1 MKINRTFSIDY
12 DLAVE
17 LRRKVN
23 QSDIVCRA
31 VRKYLSNS
39 DAPDTSQEALSK
51 QLVFLCAQLFTKDMD
66 AIETGQIITARD
78 TLMAFIQ
85 ELP

>member
-12 DLAVE
+12 DLVVD
-17 LRRKVN
+17 LRKKHN

-31 VRKYLSNS
+31 VRKYLSKG
-39 DAPDTSQEALSK
+39 DAPDTSQEALSH
-51 QLVFLCAQLFTKDMD
+51 QLVFLCAQLFTKGMD
-66 AIETGQIITARD
+66 AVETAQIINARD
-78 TLMAFIQ
+78 VLMSFIQ